1 MVELNAA
8 VALLGRF
15 PALTGVDLRIEAGE
29 TILLQG
35 PNGAGKTTL
44 LRLCAGLMA
53 SGGSYAPLLTRPI
66 SLCLLLVAA
75 VLLLRKKKV
84 TQKAD

>member
-1 MVELNAA
+1 LNALWFDIVVMLA
-8 VALLGRF
+8 FGLLGWKMEQAKLPLAAF
-15 PALTGVDLRIEAGE
+15 VIGFVLAPVAEE
-29 TILLQG
+29 
-35 PNGAGKTTL
+35 N
-44 LRLCAGLMA
+44 LCAGLMA

-66 SLCLLLVAA
+66 SLCLLLVVA